1 MTEPGGVDRVARR
14 RSARCAGRPVF
25 AGGPYPISLN
35 PAVTSLDLTLQA
47 SAHVAG
53 MAARVLGKN
62 PTWTPAQVHSYLVN
76 SATPGV
82 VTNPGSGSPNRLL
95 YGSPTL

>member
-1 MTEPGGVDRVARR
+1 
-14 RSARCAGRPVF
+14 
-25 AGGPYPISLN
+25 
-35 PAVTSLDLTLQA
+35 
-47 SAHVAG
+47 